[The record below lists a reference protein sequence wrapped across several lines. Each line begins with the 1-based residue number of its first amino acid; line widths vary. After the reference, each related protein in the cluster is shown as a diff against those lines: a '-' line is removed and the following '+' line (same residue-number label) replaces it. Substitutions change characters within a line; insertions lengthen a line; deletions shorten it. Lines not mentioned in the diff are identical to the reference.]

1 MENKDGVSQ
10 LRGLIVCVSRGERVQ
25 GAWRAEPNCA
35 RVLLTRS
42 HSARVSPWGLKP
54 GRREAAFLPKGPSI
68 TCLHRR
74 TGMKGMPKVRS
85 RDAREG
91 RDMASSVEVVLFSD
105 WMVSRLSQIRRRY
118 ASETC

>member
-1 MENKDGVSQ
+1 
-10 LRGLIVCVSRGERVQ
+10 
-25 GAWRAEPNCA
+25 
-35 RVLLTRS
+35 
-42 HSARVSPWGLKP
+42 
-54 GRREAAFLPKGPSI
+54 
-68 TCLHRR
+68 
-74 TGMKGMPKVRS
+74 MPKVRS